1 MCIAGLLLLLA
12 CFNLAG
18 MLLARAAD
26 RRKEIAVRLAL
37 GASRARLLRQ
47 LLTESLLLAVGGAG
61 LLLVAW
67 LARQFTWKATA
78 KTAAAPS
85 SAR

>member
-37 GASRARLLRQ
+37 ARLGR
-47 LLTESLLLAVGGAG
+47 
-61 LLLVAW
+61 AW
-67 LARQFTWKATA
+67 FG
-78 KTAAAPS
+78 S
-85 SAR
+85 Y